1 MRCFYSPG
9 YHLPLPE
16 GHPFPI
22 VKFPLALEML
32 LESGVVAGS
41 DVEKVAPAARH
52 VLERVHTAEYLDR
65 LARGELTSKEAT
77 VLGLPP
83 SPELFVRCAREVE
96 GTRRAVRAALA
107 AGAAANLAGG
117 THHAFA
123 DRGEGFCV
131 LNDVAVAVRDLQT
144 DRPDLRIMVVDT
156 DAHQGNGTHALLGAD
171 PRVFT
176 YSIHVAANYPSRKVP
191 GSLDVGLE
199 RFVPGAVFLDALR
212 QSLPPAVESF
222 RPDLVIWI
230 SGADPHQND
239 RFGQMQLTL
248 KDMSERDAFVL
259 ELFIPRG
266 VPVAVLYGGGYNR
279 ELANTARLHRNSVE
293 AAARLARGKTPA
305 AAGHGN

>member
-9 YHLPLPE
+9 YYLPLPE
-16 GHPFPI
+16 GHPFPM
-22 VKFPLALEML
+22 VKFPMAFEML
-32 LESGVVAGS
+32 RESGALAA
-41 DVEKVAPAARH
+41 DEVEEVAPAARE
-52 VLERVHTAEYLDR
+52 VLERVHTPEYLDR
-65 LARGELTSKEAT
+65 VSRGELTSKET
-77 VLGLPP
+77 TMLGLPP
-83 SPELFVRCAREVE
+83 SPELFARCAREVE

-107 AGAAANLAGG
+107 DGLAANLAGG

-123 DRGEGFCV
+123 DHGEGFCV

-199 RFVPGAVFLDALR
+199 RFVPGATFLDALR

-222 RPDLVIWI
+222 RPDLAIWI

-239 RFGQMQLTL
+239 RFGQMQLTV
-248 KDMSERDAFVL
+248 KDMDERDAFVL
-259 ELFIPRG
+259 DLFVRRG
-266 VPVAVLYGGGYNR
+266 TPVAVLYGGGYNR

-293 AAARLARGKTPA
+293 AAARLH
-305 AAGHGN
+305 AGVLR